1 MTRIIA
7 WIWGTVC
14 LVGPVSS
21 LLVLSGPASAQGVT
35 DNVIA
40 NASDAFGESV
50 GTERVGLYGVDD
62 VRGFS
67 PVDAG
72 NARIEGLYFAP
83 VDRLPL
89 RLVRGNKVRVGIT
102 AQRYPFPAPTGIIDY
117 DLSVTGSGDLLTL
130 GIETGQFGSVWAN
143 LDAQFDLG
151 AGLRGYAGATARRVR
166 RLDGGD
172 NKTDIISAGLAWS
185 PYAGAS
191 VAVFQALSRSY
202 DDDAAPSIFPGGDY
216 LPPAIRRRE
225 RIGQI
230 WAERDSS
237 HEIFGALAK
246 LPLGAWRIDAGLFRA
261 ERRVDAAF
269 TDLFGNTRADGT
281 TPDRVIVADAN
292 NRDMALSGEGRAVRA
307 FGDAALAHRLTLSL
321 RGRTGDRRFGGVQR
335 ISLGESS
342 LNFTDDRPRPQ
353 FAFGADDI
361 DESSQTTV
369 GVGYSL
375 ASTGRFSLD
384 LGLSGSHYSK
394 TVRFASTR
402 VVATARDRPVTGSAT
417 GSLILSPALTL
428 YGGYVRG
435 FEEVSV
441 APANAANRGAVP
453 PAIRTRQTDV
463 GLRYIVTPT
472 ISLVAG
478 LFEIAKPYYNLDEQG
493 LYRELGLSS
502 NRGVEM
508 SLAGTVRPGLSVV
521 LGNVLIDAQIS
532 GALVEC
538 GAIGPRPVGSV
549 KRRTIASFDWRL
561 DGGESP
567 LSFDVS
573 AEALSSRVGN
583 ASNQLL
589 APPRESV
596 DIGLRYRFAL
606 AKAPALLRVQLA
618 NALDDYGWQVGTNG
632 AFTYSQGRR
641 LYVELRVDL

>member
-1 MTRIIA
+1 MTRTIA
-7 WIWGTVC
+7 WIWGTTC
-14 LVGPVSS
+14 LAG
-21 LLVLSGPASAQGVT
+21 LVLPSSAWAQRVT

-83 VDRLPL
+83 VDRLPV

-102 AQRYPFPAPTGIIDY
+102 AQRYPFPAPTGIVDY
-117 DLSVTGSGDLLTL
+117 DLSVTSTADLLTL

-143 LDAQFDLG
+143 LDAQFAIG
-151 AGLRGYAGATARRVR
+151 GGLRGYVGGTLRRVR

-172 NKTDIISAGLAWS
+172 NKTDIVSSGLAWK

-191 VAVFQALSRSY
+191 VAAFQLYSRNY
-202 DDDAAPSIFPGGDY
+202 DDDAAPSIFPGGDF
-216 LPPAIRRRE
+216 LPPPIRRRE
-225 RIGQI
+225 RVGQN
-230 WAERDSS
+230 WAERDNT
-237 HEIFGALAK
+237 HQIFGALAK
-246 LPLGAWRIDAGLFRA
+246 LPLGLWRIEAGLFRA
-261 ERRVDAAF
+261 QRRVDAGF
-269 TDLFGNTRADGT
+269 TDLFVDTRPDGT

-292 NRDMALSGEGRAVRA
+292 NRDTALSGEVRVVRA
-307 FGDAALAHRLTLSL
+307 FGDAALAHRVTLSL

-342 LNFTDDRPRPQ
+342 LNFSDQRPRPV
-353 FAFGADDI
+353 FAFGADDT
-361 DESSQTTV
+361 DESSQATI
-369 GVGYSL
+369 GMGYSL
-375 ASTGRFSLD
+375 ARAGRFSLD
-384 LGLSGSHYSK
+384 LGLSGSRYRK
-394 TVRFASTR
+394 TVRFTSTGL
-402 VVATARDRPVTGSAT
+402 VTSARDRPVTGSVT

-463 GLRYIVTPT
+463 GLRYAVTPT

-478 LFEIAKPYYNLDEQG
+478 LFEISKPYYNLDDQAQ
-493 LYRELGLSS
+493 YRQLGLSS
-502 NRGVEM
+502 NRGLEM
-508 SLAGTVRPGLSVV
+508 SLAGTLWPGLSVV
-521 LGNVLIDAQIS
+521 LGNVLIDARIS
-532 GALVEC
+532 GALVDS
-538 GAIGPRPVGSV
+538 GSIGPRPVGSV

-573 AEALSSRVGN
+573 AEGLSGRVGN
-583 ASNQLL
+583 ASNRLL

-606 AKAPALLRVQLA
+606 AKTPALLRVQLA
-618 NALDDYGWQVGTNG
+618 NALDDYGWQVAPNG

-641 LYVELRVDL
+641 LYVELRMDL